1 MSKAKKPAQPASN
14 YVTSIRDGGA
24 LAANI
29 FRGNT
34 ADGHTYLYFELSRS
48 WKSQSGNREGYSKKY
63 YPRNVEAI
71 CKVAQLAAD
80 WIEEHP
86 EAADG
91 PLQEQVVLEPIVQH
105 QNGR

>member
-1 MSKAKKPAQPASN
+1 MSKSKKNVQPSN
-14 YVTSIRDGGA
+14 YVQTIREGA
-24 LAANI
+24 MAANI

-48 WKSQSGNREGYSKKY
+48 WKSQSGGRQGYSKKFY
-63 YPRNVEAI
+63 SRNSEAI
-71 CKVAQLAAD
+71 CTVALQAAR

-91 PLQEQVVLEPIVQH
+91 PLEVNDSTAAALAPEQ
-105 QNGR
+105 RAA

>member
-1 MSKAKKPAQPASN
+1 MSKPKKSAQPASN
-14 YVTSIRDGGA
+14 YITTVRDGA
-24 LAANI
+24 LGANI

-48 WKSQSGNREGYSKKY
+48 WKSQSGTREGYSKKY

-71 CKVAQLAAD
+71 CNVAELAAR

-91 PLQEQVVLEPIVQH
+91 PIREEVATEQPVQH